1 MDGMRPAAAPP
12 LPPSRDAW
20 EKVTG
25 EAIYTPDLVIPGM
38 LHGKLLR
45 SPHAHARIRG
55 IDASAALAIPGV
67 ACVVTGADAAALPAP
82 VYGVV
87 LWDQPLLAGDR
98 ARYAGDIVAAV
109 VATDE
114 RTAFRACQAI
124 RVDYEPL
131 PPLMDI
137 DAALALGAPLLFEEP
152 AAGPGLRVGEG
163 SRFLRDP
170 APNVLCEY
178 GFRYGEAEAELAA
191 SAQVFTDSFA
201 FGRLGHGYL
210 EPHVN
215 IARWQAG
222 RVEIWSNNQDPF
234 VLRGDVARIFGL
246 PLHAVRF
253 HTALVGGGFGG
264 KSYCKMEPLVALMAR
279 KARAPVRLA
288 LSFDESMLTT
298 TKHACRITL
307 TTGVDAAGRL
317 TARRAEILLDAGA
330 YSDASAMVAVK
341 SGFRIGGPYR
351 WRAIDSL
358 ARAVRTTTVPGG
370 SFRGFGGT
378 QASWASESQVDM
390 IARRLGA
397 CPVEFRR
404 RNALSPGEP
413 FAPGDSAM
421 DSDIGAGLDEVTT
434 RLGWTAPPAPGRGR
448 GIAIGLKDGG
458 GTGNHAQA
466 LVRLSHSGEAIVS
479 AAVVEIGQGART
491 AICRLAAE
499 VLGIEEAMVRYAP
512 IDTDH
517 TAPDNGT
524 HVSCGTTVTGLA
536 VVEAAA
542 SARAQLMDFAAGEL
556 GCAPAELVLEGWSVR
571 RGNEAHPLEP
581 MIRRHYGGMG
591 WEFIGRGAF
600 KDPYIA
606 SAPLHARNM
615 FWIPCW
621 SGAEVEVDR
630 ETGRITVH
638 RLVVGAD
645 AGRAVDR
652 IACLGQIEGAA
663 AQALSQALFEE
674 LRYEGEVPRNSA
686 PLDYRMLQ
694 TPDLPAQ
701 FEGFVM
707 EHAAGPGPGALKGIG
722 EAGMLGIAAAI
733 ANAVEDATGVRL
745 TALPFTPERVL
756 AALDTQA
763 AAAAA

>member
-1 MDGMRPAAAPP
+1 MDGMQIAPP
-12 LPPSRDAW
+12 PSQDAW

-25 EAIYTPDLVIPGM
+25 AAVYAFDIALPGM

-55 IDASAALAIPGV
+55 IDVSAALAMPGV
-67 ACVVTGADAAALPAP
+67 ACVVTGQDALALADP

-87 LWDQPLLAGDR
+87 LWDQPLLATDRVRYVGDS
-98 ARYAGDIVAAV
+98 VAAV
-109 VATDE
+109 VAVDE
-114 RTAFRACQAI
+114 ATAFRACTAI

-131 PPLMDI
+131 PALMGI
-137 DAALALGAPLLFEEP
+137 EAALAPDAPLLFDEP
-152 AAGPGLRVGEG
+152 AAGPGVRVGEG
-163 SRFLRDP
+163 SRFVRDP

-178 GFRYGEAEAELAA
+178 GFAYGDAAAELDA
-191 SAQVFTDSFA
+191 SAKVFSDSFA
-201 FGRLGHGYL
+201 FSRLCHGHL

-234 VLRGDVARIFGL
+234 VLRGDVARVFGL
-246 PLHAVRF
+246 PLQAVRF
-253 HTALVGGGFGG
+253 HTPLVGGGFGG

-288 LSFDESMLTT
+288 LTFDESLLTT
-298 TKHACRITL
+298 TKHGCVITL
-307 TTGVDAAGRL
+307 TSGVDAEGRL
-317 TARRAEILLDAGA
+317 TARRAKILLDGGA

-341 SGFRIGGPYR
+341 TGFRIGGPYR

-358 ARAVRTTTVPGG
+358 AQAVRTTTVPGG

-378 QASWASESQVDM
+378 QASWASESQIDM
-390 IARRLGA
+390 IAHRIGA
-397 CPVEFRR
+397 DPIGFRKQ
-404 RNALSPGEP
+404 NALRLHEP
-413 FAPGDSAM
+413 FAPGDSGM
-421 DSDIGAGLDEVTT
+421 DSDLAAGLDEVSA
-434 RLGWTAPPAPGRGR
+434 RIGWTAPRAAGHGL

-466 LVRLSHSGEAIVS
+466 QVRLTHGGEATVS
-479 AAVVEIGQGART
+479 CAVVEIGQGVRT

-499 VLGIEEAMVRYAP
+499 TLGIPEHRVRYAA

-517 TAPDNGT
+517 TPPDNGT

-536 VVEAAA
+536 VVEAAGR
-542 SARAQLMDFAAGEL
+542 ARGQLMAFAAGQL
-556 GCAPAELVLEGWSVR
+556 GCVPEDLVLDGWAVR
-571 RGNEAHPLEP
+571 LGNESHPLEP
-581 MIRRHYGGMG
+581 MIRRHFGGMG
-591 WEFIGRGAF
+591 WEFIGGGAF

-606 SAPLHARNM
+606 SAPLNAKNM

-621 SGAEVEVDR
+621 SGAEVSVDR
-630 ETGRITVH
+630 ETGKVAVLKLI
-638 RLVVGAD
+638 VGAD
-645 AGRAVDR
+645 AGRAVDS

-674 LRYEGEVPRNSA
+674 LRYAGEAPENA
-686 PLDYRMLQ
+686 TPLDYRVLQ
-694 TPDLPAQ
+694 TPDLPAV
-701 FEGFVM
+701 FEGFVL
-707 EHAAGPGPGALKGIG
+707 EHALGPGPGQLKGIG

-733 ANAVEDATGVRL
+733 ANAIEDAAGIRL
-745 TALPFTPERVL
+745 TSLPFSPERVL
-756 AALDTQA
+756 AALDAQA
-763 AAAAA
+763 PALAEVSG

>member
-1 MDGMRPAAAPP
+1 MDGMHVVAPA
-12 LPPSRDAW
+12 PSRDAW

-25 EAIYTPDLVIPGM
+25 EAVYMPDLVIPGM

-55 IDASAALAIPGV
+55 IDATAALAMPGV

-87 LWDQPLLAGDR
+87 LWDQPLLATDR
-98 ARYAGDIVAAV
+98 ARYVGDPVAAV
-109 VATDE
+109 VAVDE
-114 RTAFRACQAI
+114 ATAFRAAQAI

-131 PPLMDI
+131 APLMDVA
-137 DAALALGAPLLFEEP
+137 AALAPGAPLLFDEP
-152 AAGPGLRVGEG
+152 AAGPGLTVGVG
-163 SRFLRDP
+163 SRFTRDP
-170 APNVLCEY
+170 AANVLCEY
-178 GFRYGEAEAELAA
+178 SFRYGDAEAEFAA

-201 FGRLGHGYL
+201 FSKLGHGFL
-210 EPHVN
+210 EPLVN

-234 VLRGDVARIFGL
+234 VLRGDVARVFGL

-253 HTALVGGGFGG
+253 HTPLVGGGFGG
-264 KSYCKMEPLVALMAR
+264 KSYCKVEPLVALMAR

-288 LSFDESMLTT
+288 LTFDESILTT
-298 TKHACRITL
+298 TKHPCTITL
-307 TTGVDAAGRL
+307 TSGVDAKGRL
-317 TARRAEILLDAGA
+317 TARRADILLEAGA

-351 WRAIDSL
+351 WRAMDSL

-378 QASWASESQVDM
+378 QASWAGESQIDM
-390 IARRLGA
+390 MARRLGA
-397 CPVEFRR
+397 CPVEFRKL
-404 RNALSPGEP
+404 NALGQGEP
-413 FAPGDSAM
+413 FAPGDGGM
-421 DSDIGAGLDEVTT
+421 DSDLAAGLDAVTT
-434 RLGWTAPPAPGRGR
+434 RLGWTVPLEPGRGR

-466 LVRLSHSGEAIVS
+466 IVRVTHGGEAIVS

-499 VLGIEEAMVRYAP
+499 TLGIDEAMVRYAP

-536 VVEAAA
+536 IVEAAGQ
-542 SARAQLMDFAAGEL
+542 ARQQVMQFAAGAL
-556 GCAPAELVLEGWSVR
+556 GCTPEALVLEGWAVR
-571 RGNEAHPLEP
+571 RGNETHPLEP

-591 WEFIGRGAF
+591 WEFIGRGTF

-606 SAPLHARNM
+606 SAPLNAKTM

-621 SGAEVEVDR
+621 SGAEVAVDH
-630 ETGRITVH
+630 ETGKITVL

-652 IACLGQIEGAA
+652 IACIGQIEGAA

-674 LRYEGEVPRNSA
+674 LRYEGEVPVNAA

-694 TPDLPAQ
+694 TPDLPGV

-707 EHAAGPGPGALKGIG
+707 EQATGPGPGALKGIG
-722 EAGMLGIAAAI
+722 EAGMLGVAAAI
-733 ANAVEDATGVRL
+733 ANAIEDAAGIRL
-745 TALPFTPERVL
+745 TSLPFSPEKVL
-756 AALDTQA
+756 AALDA
-763 AAAAA
+763 KG

>member
-1 MDGMRPAAAPP
+1 MLSQDH
-12 LPPSRDAW
+12 W

-25 EAIYTPDLVIPGM
+25 QGIYTPDLVIPGM

-55 IDASAALAIPGV
+55 IDARAALAMPGV
-67 ACVVTGADAAALPAP
+67 ACVVTGADADALPAP

-87 LWDQPLLAGDR
+87 LWDQPLLASDR
-98 ARYAGDIVAAV
+98 ARYVGDIVAAV
-109 VATDE
+109 VAVDE
-114 RTAFRACQAI
+114 ATAFRAACAI
-124 RVDYEPL
+124 VVDYEPL

-137 DAALALGAPLLFEEP
+137 AAATAPGAALLFDTP
-152 AAGPGLRVGEG
+152 TGGPGLRVGQG
-163 SRFLRDP
+163 SRFIRDP

-178 GFRYGEAEAELAA
+178 GFAYGDAAAELAN
-191 SAQVFTDSFA
+191 SEKIFTDSFH
-201 FGRLGHGYL
+201 FSRLGHGYL

-222 RVEIWSNNQDPF
+222 RVELWSNNQDPF

-298 TKHACRITL
+298 TKHSCVITL
-307 TTGVDAAGRL
+307 TTGVEAQGRL
-317 TARRAEILLDAGA
+317 TGRRAEIMLDAGA
-330 YSDASAMVAVK
+330 YADASAMVAVK
-341 SGFRIGGPYR
+341 SAFRIGGPYR
-351 WRAIDSL
+351 WRAIDST
-358 ARAVRTTTVPGG
+358 AHAVRTTSVPGG

-378 QASWASESQVDM
+378 QSSWASESQIDM
-390 IARRLGA
+390 IARRLGL
-397 CPVEFRR
+397 CPVEFRK
-404 RNALSPGEP
+404 RNTLNPGEE

-421 DSDIGAGLDEVTT
+421 DSDLNAGLEEITT
-434 RLGWTAPPAPGRGR
+434 RLGWFARRAPGHGM
-448 GIAIGLKDGG
+448 GVAIGLKDGG

-466 LVRLSHSGEAIVS
+466 IVRLSHSGEAIVS

-499 VLGIEEAMVRYAP
+499 ALGIDEARVRYAP

-536 VVEAAA
+536 VTEAATQ
-542 SARAQLMDFAAGEL
+542 ARSQLMDFAAAEL
-556 GCAPAELVLEGWSVR
+556 GCAPDELVLENWAVR

-581 MIRRHYGGMG
+581 MIRRHFGGMG

-606 SAPLHARNM
+606 SAPLNAKNM

-621 SGAEVEVDR
+621 SGAEVSVDR
-630 ETGRITVH
+630 ETGRVTIH
-638 RLVVGAD
+638 KLVVGAD
-645 AGRAVDR
+645 AGRAVDHT
-652 IACLGQIEGAA
+652 ACIGQIEGAA
-663 AQALSQALFEE
+663 AQALSQAMFEE
-674 LRYEGEVPRNSA
+674 LRYDGETPVNSA

-694 TPDLPAQ
+694 TPDLPTH
-701 FEGFVM
+701 FEGFVL
-707 EHAAGPGPGALKGIG
+707 EHAQGPGPGALKGIG

-733 ANAVEDATGVRL
+733 ANAIEDATGARL
-745 TALPFTPERVL
+745 TAMPFTPERVL
-756 AALDTQA
+756 AGLEGVRG
-763 AAAAA
+763 